1 MHDGDVRIMADLSVN
16 IGGLELKNPVLT
28 ASGTF
33 GYGDEF
39 EVLYDL
45 SELGGIVT
53 KAITPEPRQG
63 NLMPRIAETECG
75 MLNSIG
81 LANVGL
87 DEFVAKKIP
96 VIEKFKTVVLINVAG
111 KELADYVKVAAKL
124 NEYSC
129 IDGIEVNIS
138 CPNVKEGGV
147 AFGTDPKVA
156 AEVTREVRK
165 VYKKHIM
172 VKLSPNVTDITAIAK
187 AAEGEGADSLSL
199 INTLFGMAIDLKTF
213 RPKVKSV
220 VAGYS
225 GPAIKPVALQAV
237 YKCSRAVKIPLVGM
251 GGIYT
256 AADAV
261 EFLLA
266 GASAVQIG
274 TANFTDPLSA
284 LNIAKGLEAFCA
296 ERKIDD
302 IKSLIGGL
310 VID

>member
-1 MHDGDVRIMADLSVN
+1 MAELSVN
-16 IGGLELKNPVLT
+16 IGGGITLKNPVMT

-33 GYGDEF
+33 GYGEEF
-39 EVLYDL
+39 AELYDL
-45 SELGGIVT
+45 SALGGIVT
-53 KAITPEPRQG
+53 KAITPEVRIG
-63 NLMPRIAETECG
+63 NLMPRIAETEFG

-87 DEFVAKKIP
+87 DEFLEKKIP
-96 VIEKFKTVVLINVAG
+96 VIRTLNTVVIVNVAG
-111 KELADYVKVAAKL
+111 KELKDYVKVAEAL
-124 NEYSC
+124 DGIDC

-165 VYKKHIM
+165 VYSKHMM

-213 RPKVKSV
+213 RPKIKSV

-237 YKCSRAVKIPLVGM
+237 YKCSKAVKVPLIGM
-251 GGIYT
+251 GGIYS
-256 AADAV
+256 ARDV
-261 EFLLA
+261 IEFMLA
-266 GASAVQIG
+266 GATAIQVG
-274 TANFTDPLSA
+274 TANFTNPLSA
-284 LNIAKGLEAFCA
+284 KTIAEGVRKFIEERNIS
-296 ERKIDD
+296 D
-302 IKSLIGGL
+302 IKSLIGGMI
-310 VID
+310 ID

>member
-1 MHDGDVRIMADLSVN
+1 MERVLMAELSVN
-16 IGGLELKNPVLT
+16 IGGGITLKNPVMT

-33 GYGDEF
+33 GYGEEF
-39 EVLYDL
+39 AELYDL
-45 SELGGIVT
+45 SALGGIVT
-53 KAITPEPRQG
+53 KAITPEVRIG
-63 NLMPRIAETECG
+63 NLMPRIAETEFG

-87 DEFVAKKIP
+87 DEFLEKKIP
-96 VIEKFKTVVLINVAG
+96 VIRTLNTVVIVNVAG
-111 KELADYVKVAAKL
+111 KELKDYVKVAEAL
-124 NEYSC
+124 DGIDC

-165 VYKKHIM
+165 VYKKHMM

-213 RPKVKSV
+213 KPKIKSV

-237 YKCSRAVKIPLVGM
+237 YKCSKAVKIPLIGM

-256 AADAV
+256 AEDV
-261 EFLLA
+261 IEFLLA
-266 GASAVQIG
+266 GATAVQVG
-274 TANFTDPLSA
+274 TANFTNPLSA
-284 LNIAKGLEAFCA
+284 KTIAEGVRKFIEERNIS
-296 ERKIDD
+296 D
-302 IKSLIGGL
+302 IKSLIGGMI
-310 VID
+310 ID

>member
-1 MHDGDVRIMADLSVN
+1 MTKLSVN
-16 IGGLELKNPVLT
+16 IGAGVILKNPILT

-39 EVLYDL
+39 AELYDL
-45 SELGGIVT
+45 SALGGIVT
-53 KAITPEPRQG
+53 KAITPEVRIG
-63 NLMPRIAETECG
+63 NPMPRIAETEYG

-81 LANVGL
+81 LANLGL
-87 DEFVAKKIP
+87 NDFLAKKVP
-96 VIEKFKTVVLINVAG
+96 VIEKFNTVVFVNVAG
-111 KELADYVKVAAKL
+111 KELKDYIKVAEKL
-124 NEYSC
+124 NDIGC
-129 IDGIEVNIS
+129 IQGIEVNIS

-187 AAEGEGADSLSL
+187 AAEAEGADSLSL
-199 INTLFGMAIDLKTF
+199 INTLFGMAIDIKTF
-213 RPKVKSV
+213 RPKIKSV

-237 YKCSRAVKIPLVGM
+237 YKCSKAVKIPLIGM
-251 GGIYT
+251 GGIYS
-256 AADAV
+256 AEDVV
-261 EFLLA
+261 EFMLA
-266 GASAVQIG
+266 GATAVQIG
-274 TANFTDPLSA
+274 TANFTNPLSS
-284 LNIAKGLEAFCA
+284 LNVAKGLEKFLKG
-296 ERKIDD
+296 RKISD
-302 IKSLIGGL
+302 INSLIGGM